1 MKKNCKGFTL
11 VELMISV
18 LIFGVVSAAIFG
30 FMLTG
35 AKTYN
40 TVTDRISQQ
49 TQAQM
54 AVNQLGDCLID
65 CNEGVYFD
73 TTSNPPSKTL
83 YIINVTM
90 EKKTGDKDTY
100 VPNYKAHVF
109 KFEKSEIRYGNLGI
123 TKNTDGSF
131 SCQGKVDELLTD
143 DVSDFSVKFKGDE
156 KLTKCDSAT
165 VSVKLKNRTLETVNT
180 RTFAFRNKPAKV
192 TVS

>member
-65 CNEGVYFD
+65 CNAGVCFD
-73 TTSNPPSKTL
+73 TTSKTL

-90 EKKTGDKDTY
+90 TKKDKDKVTY
-100 VPNYKAHVF
+100 VPSYKAHVF
-109 KFEKSEIRYGNLGI
+109 KFKDGEIRYSNPVA
-123 TKNTDGSF
+123 TKNTNGTFTCPVSIAD
-131 SCQGKVDELLTD
+131 LLTD
-143 DVSDFSVKFKGDE
+143 DVSDFSVKFKGDKE
-156 KLTKCDSAT
+156 RTKCDSAT
-165 VSVKLKNRTLETVNT
+165 VSVTLKNRTLETVNT
-180 RTFAFRNKPAKV
+180 RTFAFRNKPAQVKV
-192 TVS
+192 SH

>member
-65 CNEGVYFD
+65 CNAGVCFD
-73 TTSNPPSKTL
+73 TTSKTL

-90 EKKTGDKDTY
+90 TKKTGDNGKDNVEPSY
-100 VPNYKAHVF
+100 SAHVF
-109 KFEKSEIRYGNLGI
+109 KFVNGEIRYGNLGI
-123 TKNTDGSF
+123 TKNPEGTF
-131 SCQGKVDELLTD
+131 TCKGKVDELLTD
-143 DVSDFSVKFKGDE
+143 DVSDFSVEFKGDE

>member
-1 MKKNCKGFTL
+1 
-11 VELMISV
+11 
-18 LIFGVVSAAIFG
+18 
-30 FMLTG
+30 
-35 AKTYN
+35 
-40 TVTDRISQQ
+40 
-49 TQAQM
+49 
-54 AVNQLGDCLID
+54 
-65 CNEGVYFD
+65 FD
-73 TTSNPPSKTL
+73 DLNKTL

-90 EKKTGDKDTY
+90 TKKTGDSDKDK
-100 VPNYKAHVF
+100 VVLSYKAHVF
-109 KFEKSEIRYGNLGI
+109 QFKNGEIRYGNLGI

-143 DVSDFSVKFKGDE
+143 DVSGFSVEFKGDE